1 MDEYTTPIGD
11 YLVKIGSTKLKYI
24 LRGGYEIQ
32 ENQDI
37 VLKKKTMADGTV
49 RRNIA
54 EKKATT
60 IKIRFSQ
67 IDGETLKSYCV
78 LWQDDFTASYWS
90 KDDRTY
96 KTKVFRLASKP
107 TNTMLYSP
115 DEIYDEF
122 NIELE
127 SV

>member
-1 MDEYTTPIGD
+1 MNEYITPIGD
-11 YLVKIGSTKLKYI
+11 YLIKIGNTKLKFI

-60 IKIRFSQ
+60 IKIKFSQ
-67 IDGETLKSYCV
+67 IDGATLKEYSD
-78 LWQDDFTASYWS
+78 LWQDDFTANYWS

-96 KTKVFRLASKP
+96 KTAVFRLNNKP
-107 TNTMLYSP
+107 INAMLYSP
-115 DEIYDEF
+115 EEIFDEF
-122 NIELE
+122 TIELE

>member
-1 MDEYTTPIGD
+1 MNEYITPIGD
-11 YLVKIGSTKLKYI
+11 YLIKIGTTKLKYI

-54 EKKATT
+54 EKKSTT
-60 IKIRFSQ
+60 IKIKFSE
-67 IDGETLKSYCV
+67 IDGATLKSYCD
-78 LWQDDFTASYWS
+78 LWQDDFTATYWS
-90 KDDRTY
+90 KDNRNY
-96 KTKVFRLASKP
+96 KVAVFRLKNKP
-107 TNTMLYSP
+107 TNSMLYSP

-122 NIELE
+122 SIELE